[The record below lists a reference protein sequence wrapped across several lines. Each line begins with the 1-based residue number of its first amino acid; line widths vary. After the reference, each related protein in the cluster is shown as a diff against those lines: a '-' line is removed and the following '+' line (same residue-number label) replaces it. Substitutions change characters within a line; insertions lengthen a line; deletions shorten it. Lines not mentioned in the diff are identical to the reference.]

1 MRKRL
6 IGLFTMALLL
16 ALPMA
21 GRVQA
26 LGGSNLTAPDGSNVN
41 IDGSL
46 GPAEWSDGTH
56 LSFPWTANNA
66 SLTGGGNLWVKTNRT
81 DLLVA
86 VGASGSTV
94 RNVGA
99 DTYNYT
105 LSLLFDN
112 NNNGVVN
119 NNEDAKSD
127 SITFPATGNP
137 VEAYHDL
144 HYDSTQQRYVEDVY
158 ANGTAS
164 GSHSNSGAWVWE
176 FAIPL
181 TSSYAEDFTLAQNAS
196 IGFEVVFTEQHYS
209 SLSLVSSGWAFWEV
223 SYPNGFPT
231 GVAPSANGWAD
242 IVWTN
247 LQAPISDTT
256 PPTIGTP
263 TIQPASPGSGDKV
276 IVSVNVTDAG
286 SGVKNASVTFT
297 TDNWKSSNTTLLG
310 SYNITSHMATAQ
322 IPAQQFG
329 GHVEYYIV
337 AFDNAGNRALNNNS
351 GSYFAYDV
359 TSPFYT
365 SLWFYVV
372 LAALI
377 ALVAFLA
384 LFSRKRK
391 KTAGQAQNSR

>member
-1 MRKRL
+1 
-6 IGLFTMALLL
+6 MALLL
-16 ALPMA
+16 VLPMI

-26 LGGSNLTAPDGSNVN
+26 LGGTNLTAPDGSNVS

-46 GPAEWSDGTH
+46 GASEWSDATH
-56 LSFPWTANNA
+56 HSFPWTSNNA
-66 SLTGGGNLWVKTNRT
+66 SLNGGGNVWVKTNRT
-81 DLLVA
+81 DLLLA
-86 VGASGSTV
+86 VSADGLTATNAGV
-94 RNVGA
+94 

-119 NNEDAKSD
+119 NNEDARSD
-127 SITFPATGNP
+127 SISFPATGNP
-137 VEAYHDL
+137 VETYHDL
-144 HYDSTQQRYVEDVY
+144 RYDSSLERYVEDAY
-158 ANGTAS
+158 TNGSVS
-164 GSHSNSGAWVWE
+164 GSHSSSGAWVWE

-181 TSSYAEDFTLAQNAS
+181 TSNYAGDFTLAQNES
-196 IGFEVVFTEQHYS
+196 IGFEIVFTEQHYT

-231 GVAPSANGWAD
+231 GVAPSAYGWAD

-247 LQAPISDTT
+247 LPAPLADNT

-263 TIQPASPGSGDKV
+263 TIQPASPGAGDKAT
-276 IVSVNVTDAG
+276 VSVNVTDTG
-286 SGVKNASVTFT
+286 SGVKNVSVTFT
-297 TDNWKSSNTTLLG
+297 TDNWKSTNTTLLAT
-310 SYNITSHMATAQ
+310 YNITSHMARAQ

-337 AFDNAGNRALNNNS
+337 AFDNAGNRGENNNS
-351 GSYFAYDV
+351 GNYFAYDV
-359 TSPFYT
+359 NAPFYL
-365 SLWFYVV
+365 SLWFYAL

-384 LFSRKRK
+384 LFSKKRK
-391 KTAGQAQNSR
+391 KSVG